1 MLYRVHELAG
11 LWPLRL
17 APFFPISVSCPYLL
31 WRGGPY
37 QVCAML
43 RPRFPPEQSLD
54 PVQLSPVS
62 APTCPIREMK
72 TLHSP
77 PSSLQIFSPLLNGS
91 FVVVVNALK
100 SILSP
105 RLSAGSCTVWMLG
118 LLEVLSFK
126 LQPAYEKFK

>member
-1 MLYRVHELAG
+1 MLCRVHELAG

-43 RPRFPPEQSLD
+43 RPRFHPEQSLD

-62 APTCPIREMK
+62 APTCPDQGNENP
-72 TLHSP
+72 TQ
-77 PSSLQIFSPLLNGS
+77 PSF
-91 FVVVVNALK
+91 
-100 SILSP
+100 LSP
-105 RLSAGSCTVWMLG
+105 DLLSTTQWELCRGRECFEIHPVPTAVCRLLHRLDAGLVRG
-118 LLEVLSFK
+118 IVL
-126 LQPAYEKFK
+126 